1 MFKSVTEMVG
11 HTPMIA
17 LTALTKALN
26 LEGTIL
32 AKAEFFNPTGS
43 MKDRIA
49 LAMIRGAEA
58 SGKLKAGGT
67 IIEPTSGNTGI
78 GLAAVGARLGY
89 KVIIVMPETMSIERR
104 KMMAIYGAE
113 LVLTPGADGMKGAIA
128 KAEALEKEMDGAII
142 AGQFVNPVNPKV
154 HYETTG
160 PEIWADLEE
169 AQLKPDVLVAGV
181 GTGGSLSGVGKY
193 LKERQKGLKVV
204 AVEPTKS
211 AVLSGQPS
219 GTHRIQGIGA
229 GFVPDTLDR
238 TMMDDIYQASD
249 EDAMAMV
256 GLLART
262 EGLFAGVSSGA
273 ALAACRDILQKQP
286 GQTLV
291 TLLPDSGNRYMS
303 MDDIFNQEKGVEE

>member
-1 MFKSVTEMVG
+1 MFKSVTDMIG

-17 LTALTKALN
+17 LTALTKALA
-26 LEGTIL
+26 LDGTIL
-32 AKAEFFNPTGS
+32 AKAEFLNPTGS

-58 SGKLKAGGT
+58 AGQLKVGGT

-89 KVIIVMPETMSIERR
+89 KVVIVMPETMSIERR
-104 KMMAIYGAE
+104 KMMAVYGAD
-113 LVLTPGADGMKGAIA
+113 LVLTPGAEGMKGAIA
-128 KAEALEKEMDGAII
+128 KAEALQKELDGAII
-142 AGQFVNPVNPKV
+142 AGQFANPLNPEI
-154 HYETTG
+154 HYKTTG
-160 PEIWADLEE
+160 PEVWEALEE
-169 AQLKPDVLVAGV
+169 ARIKPDILVAGV

-193 LKERQKGLKVV
+193 LKERQENLKVV
-204 AVEPTKS
+204 AVEPARS

-229 GFVPDTLDR
+229 GFVPDALDR
-238 TMMDDIYQASD
+238 SVIDDIYQATD
-249 EDAMAMV
+249 EDALAMV

-273 ALAACRDILQKQP
+273 ALTACRDILRKEP

-291 TLLPDSGNRYMS
+291 TLLPDSGNRYIS
-303 MDDIFNQEKGVEE
+303 MGDIFDQGKGVEE